1 MIEDQIGTY
10 RVCPCCKRWQ
20 SFVEK
25 REKPRASSTN
35 VVTYQVFCLE
45 CYQAELSLIEW
56 YRINIGDE
64 GCWEIVDYYE
74 DEEYGDCMEELESIL
89 SRGDVK

>member
-35 VVTYQVFCLE
+35 VVTYQVSCLE
-45 CYQAELSLIEW
+45 CYRAELFLMEW
-56 YRINIGDE
+56 DR
-64 GCWEIVDYYE
+64 VK
-74 DEEYGDCMEELESIL
+74 
-89 SRGDVK
+89 RGHGV